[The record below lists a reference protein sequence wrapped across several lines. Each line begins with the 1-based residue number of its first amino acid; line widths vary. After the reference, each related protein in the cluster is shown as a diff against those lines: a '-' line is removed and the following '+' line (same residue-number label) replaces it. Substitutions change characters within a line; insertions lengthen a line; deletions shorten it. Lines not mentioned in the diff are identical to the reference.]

1 MTSET
6 TPQASSGT
14 AAPLPPAPA
23 AKPANGKRKRA
34 LLVVAALDLA
44 PPARSALARRL
55 MFGHR

>member
-34 LLVVAALDLA
+34 LLVVAALGVRAGIGWLA
-44 PPARSALARRL
+44 Y
-55 MFGHR
+55 